1 MPINDPVN
9 NRKIAPASLAFERR
23 RQTFGTYYAGE
34 DTDGDVYNYQYY
46 IEVNFNTTVN
56 NLVSKQYLSGETNRV
71 MKSIGNAEHRSKHW
85 VGDYKQTFQWDLT
98 GNWQFMSDVWTPV
111 PFNNEILRTQG
122 VQNES
127 LDYDD
132 TWSFRPT
139 DANAGVWWVYTYLQ
153 IRFPGSGQIN
163 EARLAYYV
171 NGVFFR
177 IIDMVDHHMMGD
189 GPHINDCR
197 LQGGCHVPLRPG
209 DKLEV
214 KMLSE
219 APSSEDAGVIYPSS
233 VYAYITGHRENCE
246 LNNTD
251 NLPSSGRLYVFAK
264 GNQP

>member
-23 RQTFGTYYAGE
+23 RMGAFGQAYAGE
-34 DTDGDVYNYQYY
+34 APDGDIYNYQYY
-46 IEVNFNTTVN
+46 IDLNYRITVN
-56 NLVSKQYLSGETNRV
+56 NMVSKTFLFTETNKI
-71 MKSIGNAEHRSKHW
+71 MKATAESEHRSKHW
-85 VGDYKQTFQWDLT
+85 VGDYKQTFQWDLI

-127 LDYDD
+127 LDYYD
-132 TWSFRPT
+132 TWSFRPNDT
-139 DANAGVWWVYTYLQ
+139 NSGVWWVHTYLQ

-171 NGVFFR
+171 NGNIFR

-197 LQGGCHVPLRPG
+197 LQGGSHVPLRPG

-214 KMLSE
+214 KMLAE
-219 APSSEDAGVIYPSS
+219 APNSEDSGVIYPSS

-246 LNNTD
+246 LNNT
-251 NLPSSGRLYVFAK
+251 NNTASTGQMYVFAK
-264 GNQP
+264 GG